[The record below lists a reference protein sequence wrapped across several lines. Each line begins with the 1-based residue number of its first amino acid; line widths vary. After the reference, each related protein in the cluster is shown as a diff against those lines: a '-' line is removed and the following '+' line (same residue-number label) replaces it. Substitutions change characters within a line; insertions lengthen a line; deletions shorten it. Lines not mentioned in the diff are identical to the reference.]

1 MATNWKVYGLTT
13 PWNYVNND
21 VENHFNITGRLVK
34 TGDNYKVQYPVHEW
48 TELKAALK
56 MNGIE
61 SGLATITTHNE
72 AAQLFTG
79 IVLHDT
85 IRDFHYFYFI
95 NDTQRLGNGGVEY
108 ALQLNY
114 FATFGEKS
122 LYALQR
128 ETELKSVINYNLTI
142 DRWSKFLPFTTEDS
156 DRRFVNN
163 PANYQLFQSTL
174 QRLPEDIAINYA
186 ARSFNNVM
194 GSTVDFAYRDSS
206 LWTWKTHLRMTF
218 QTKTQGGATT
228 YFFGNRISLRTPNA
242 TIDNKFWWHID
253 NTALEKLI
261 ANTPANADIVNRLQ
275 SKLTTFNNSLDT
287 DKFILIQTTRDFYQ
301 PKDELTQLGNKDN
314 WINYASWH
322 GIGTPGN
329 FHNTLTIAIPIG
341 ENCQFPYDF
350 LQRAVGSG
358 ALPVQTK
365 IIGVIRC
372 KSNNFA
378 QTVSGLQGIAILHG
392 SEFDLTGVGNKTHDF
407 VMGWV
412 VAGDFSNP
420 NSAFYSEMGW
430 CPQYYHPVEYYP
442 WYYVNF
448 LNNLGI
454 YNSETI
460 DDFNLSGIYAFN
472 GMHKYIIQND
482 LEAFEFD
489 PSRFVDVGGFTLTYH
504 PMGSET
510 LWLNVH
516 PFQGVTTQSLVDPYH
531 NHAVLNWSEN
541 LTKLGQQ
548 TSKISAYFPPS
559 NKSAEFWA
567 TQKNAWETGNEQTLF
582 NSVTSFVN
590 SGASILGGAAA
601 GALVGSVVPGIGT
614 AIGGIVGGVAAG
626 FSQIGTIGNSI
637 YALKERKAREQ
648 DITRQTGASVV
659 QGTLQW
665 IRSSFINVIQAT
677 IDNPTMQHI
686 HNWIAINGFN
696 TLIAGQYYMTSPENA
711 RPLITF
717 TPRLRRLPL
726 KYLPLRVHADSTQ
739 ILITNIV
746 ERFKRLN
753 MVIPNHYLSWLVN
766 LLTSGVRL
774 VFPSAQFQ
782 PRNDEP
788 TIASEVPG
796 LREAQA
802 AMQRKME
809 DISAVKRPDYET
821 NNTAGNPGENQKQDE
836 TQPQSGESVGDGDR
850 Q

>member
-1 MATNWKVYGLTT
+1 MATNWKVYGIST

-21 VENHFNITGRLVK
+21 VENHFNTTGRLVK
-34 TGDNYKVQYPVHEW
+34 TGDNYKLQYRVDEW

-61 SGLATITTHNE
+61 SGLATITSINE
-72 AAQLFTG
+72 ASQLFTG

-108 ALQLNY
+108 TLQLNY

-128 ETELKSVINYNLTI
+128 ETELRSVINFNLTI
-142 DRWSKFLPFTTEDS
+142 DRWSKFSRFTGGDS
-156 DRRFVNN
+156 NRWYVNN

-174 QRLPEDIAINYA
+174 QRLPEDIAINYTA
-186 ARSFNNVM
+186 QSFNNVM

-206 LWTWKTHLRMTF
+206 LLTWKNNLRLNFETIASGSYLHF
-218 QTKTQGGATT
+218 
-228 YFFGNRISLRTPNA
+228 YGNRIKLTTPNA
-242 TIDNKFWWHID
+242 TINEKYRWFID
-253 NTALEKLI
+253 STALDKLLGSGSTSET
-261 ANTPANADIVNRLQ
+261 NNRVYVNLLQ
-275 SKLTTFNNSLDT
+275 QKLTAFNNSLDT
-287 DKFILIQTTRDFYQ
+287 DKFLLIQTTRSFFTPPDQ
-301 PKDELTQLGNKDN
+301 RGVLGNKSR
-314 WINYASWH
+314 WIKVAQYH
-322 GIGTPGN
+322 GIGTAGS
-329 FHNTLTIAIPIG
+329 FQNTFTIAIPIG
-341 ENCQFPYDF
+341 QNCAFPYDF

-378 QTVSGLQGIAILHG
+378 QTVSGMKGIAILHG
-392 SEFDLTGVGNKTHDF
+392 SEFDMTGEGNKAHEF
-407 VMGWV
+407 VIGWIFT
-412 VAGDFSNP
+412 GDLYNP
-420 NSAFYSEMGW
+420 DSSFYSEMGW
-430 CPQYYHPVEYYP
+430 CPQYYQSIVYYP
-442 WYYVNF
+442 WYYVDF
-448 LNNLGI
+448 LNNLGN
-454 YNSETI
+454 YNGESINEYM
-460 DDFNLSGIYAFN
+460 LSGLYAFN
-472 GMHKYIIQND
+472 GMQKYIIQND

-504 PMGSET
+504 PMGNES
-510 LWLNVH
+510 LWLNIH
-516 PFQGVTTQSLVDPYH
+516 PYQGQSTVAIVDPYY
-531 NHAVLNWSEN
+531 NHAILNWSEN

-665 IRSSFINVIQAT
+665 IRSSFINVIRTT

-696 TLIAGQYYMTSPENA
+696 TLIAGQYHMTSPEHA

-717 TPRLRRLPL
+717 TPRLRRMPL

-753 MVIPNHYLSWLVN
+753 MVVPNHYLSWLVN
-766 LLTSGVRL
+766 LLTNGVRL
-774 VFPSAQFQ
+774 VFPSAEFQ
-782 PRNDEP
+782 PRNDDTP
-788 TIASEVPG
+788 TVANEAPG

-802 AMQRKME
+802 AMIQKMA
-809 DISAVKRPDYET
+809 DISAVKRNEYET
-821 NNTAGNPGENQKQDE
+821 INTTANPEPDSQQAEN
-836 TQPQSGESVGDGDR
+836 
-850 Q
+850 